1 MRKAIVLGMAVIMA
15 VGMLVVCNGGPVSAE
30 TIELK
35 LAHFM
40 PTMHVQ
46 HRMAFEPFANEV
58 AKLTDGKVKIKIY
71 PGATL
76 ANPKTMVDA
85 ITTGITDIGF
95 VLPEYIPG
103 RFQRSSVLELPFI
116 FNNATHVAKTVYA
129 IYDEY
134 LAEDYKQFKVLWFLS
149 APLTQLHTVKKPV
162 LTADDFKGMKIRSGS
177 STETAGLKLLGANPI
192 GMPISELSISLQKG
206 VVDGAFTPYAALKS
220 HKLIDV
226 VKHMTEVNYN
236 GALMCVLMN
245 KKKWDKLPDFAKKA
259 IDQVANKNFGIR
271 AAAAFDEEDAENV
284 QAAEAKGIKIHKL
297 SDADKAKIRE
307 KLENIWQQWVDKKA
321 KRIPAQKL
329 LDATLAAAKAN
340 R

>member
-1 MRKAIVLGMAVIMA
+1 MMRKGMIFVAVM
-15 VGMLVVCNGGPVSAE
+15 VFVFGMLIAFTAAPALAE
-30 TIELK
+30 AIELK

-103 RFQRSSVLELPFI
+103 RFPRSSVLELPFI

-134 LAEDYKQFKVLWFLS
+134 LAEDYKRFKVLWFLS
-149 APLTQLHTVKKPV
+149 AHLP
-162 LTADDFKGMKIRSGS
+162 S
-177 STETAGLKLLGANPI
+177 ST
-192 GMPISELSISLQKG
+192 
-206 VVDGAFTPYAALKS
+206 
-220 HKLIDV
+220 
-226 VKHMTEVNYN
+226 
-236 GALMCVLMN
+236 
-245 KKKWDKLPDFAKKA
+245 
-259 IDQVANKNFGIR
+259 R
-271 AAAAFDEEDAENV
+271 
-284 QAAEAKGIKIHKL
+284 
-297 SDADKAKIRE
+297 
-307 KLENIWQQWVDKKA
+307 
-321 KRIPAQKL
+321 
-329 LDATLAAAKAN
+329 
-340 R
+340 